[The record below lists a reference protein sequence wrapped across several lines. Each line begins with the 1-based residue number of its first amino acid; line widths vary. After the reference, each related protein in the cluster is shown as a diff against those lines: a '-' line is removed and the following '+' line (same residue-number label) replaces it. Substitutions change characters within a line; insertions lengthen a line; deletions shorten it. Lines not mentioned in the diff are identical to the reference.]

1 MPFQADGRSAVHLE
15 RSISFLM
22 HSSLEEQCWL
32 LTLPKELRLQI
43 YEYLLVQ
50 DDSIELSCLNNS
62 QWKFKLDHRA
72 FPLLRTCHQ
81 IRAEGMDVFYGSNV
95 FRIRINKARPYG
107 GAATHPTHEVSDR
120 YPSSLSRIRH
130 VKLVAPVLHRGGA
143 LYATLQIDMEGLRPE
158 DCQIVIDH
166 WHDETSDQAAATRP
180 RLHPPAS
187 LVQVVARCVEAR
199 RTGDEAMAQ
208 TLPQLF
214 GSLKAFA
221 QSLRNVEYSQLD
233 TAATPNP
240 GN

>member
-1 MPFQADGRSAVHLE
+1 MQSGFA
-15 RSISFLM
+15 
-22 HSSLEEQCWL
+22 EQCWF

-50 DDSIELSCLNNS
+50 DDSVELSCLNNS

-81 IRAEGMDVFYGSNV
+81 MRAEGTDVFYSSNV

-107 GAATHPTHEVSDR
+107 GAAADPTHEVSDR
-120 YPSSLSRIRH
+120 YPTSLARIRH

-143 LYATLQIDMEGLRPE
+143 LYATLQIDMESSRPE

-166 WHDETSDQAAATRP
+166 WHETSDQAAVTKP
-180 RLHPPAS
+180 HLQPSAS
-187 LVQVVARCVEAR
+187 LVQVVARCTEAR
-199 RTGDEAMAQ
+199 GTGDEAMAQ
-208 TLPQLF
+208 VLPQLF
-214 GSLKAFA
+214 GSLKAFV

-233 TAATPNP
+233 TAAISNP
-240 GN
+240 GH

>member
-1 MPFQADGRSAVHLE
+1 MQ
-15 RSISFLM
+15 
-22 HSSLEEQCWL
+22 SSLAEQDWL

-50 DDSIELSCLNNS
+50 DDSVELSCLNNS
-62 QWKFKLDHRA
+62 QWKFKLDHRS

-95 FRIRINKARPYG
+95 FRIRIHKARPYG
-107 GAATHPTHEVSDR
+107 GAVAGPAHEASDHC
-120 YPSSLSRIRH
+120 YTSLARIRH

-143 LYATLQIDMEGLRPE
+143 LYATLHIDMESSRPE
-158 DCQIVIDH
+158 ECQIVIDH
-166 WHDETSDQAAATRP
+166 WHETTDRPTAPRP

-187 LVQVVARCVEAR
+187 LVQVVARCMETR

-221 QSLRNVEYSQLD
+221 QSLRNVEYSQSD
-233 TAATPNP
+233 TAATSNP
-240 GN
+240 GH

>member
-1 MPFQADGRSAVHLE
+1 
-15 RSISFLM
+15 M
-22 HSSLEEQCWL
+22 HSSLAEQCWL
-32 LTLPKELRLQI
+32 LTLPTELRLQV
-43 YEYLLVQ
+43 YEYFLVQ
-50 DDSIELSCLNNS
+50 DDSVELSCLNNS

-107 GAATHPTHEVSDR
+107 GVAMGPAREVADR
-120 YPSSLSRIRH
+120 YPTSLARIRH
-130 VKLVAPVLHRGGA
+130 IKLVAPVLHRGGA
-143 LYATLQIDMEGLRPE
+143 LYATLHIDMESSRPE
-158 DCQIVIDH
+158 ECQIVIDH
-166 WHDETSDQAAATRP
+166 WQETSGQAAATRP

-187 LVQVVARCVEAR
+187 LVQVVARCMETR
-199 RTGDEAMAQ
+199 RTSVEAMAQ

-233 TAATPNP
+233 TAATPKP
-240 GN
+240 GH